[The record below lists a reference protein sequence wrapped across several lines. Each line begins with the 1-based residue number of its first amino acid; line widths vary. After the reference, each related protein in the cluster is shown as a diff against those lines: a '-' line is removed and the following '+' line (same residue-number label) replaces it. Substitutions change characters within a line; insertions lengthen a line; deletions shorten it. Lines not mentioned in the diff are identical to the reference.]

1 MSKKHEYKQFMLE
14 FIQVYRQLPAL
25 WDQKSA
31 DYNNRVTKAEQYEVL
46 VEKYRERYPD
56 STKVDVVQK
65 INSLRT
71 NFRKELKRIRDAER
85 YGGRA
90 VESSQWY
97 FEAISFLDSDAS
109 KDGSM
114 STEHTY
120 CVPEQSEGCK
130 VNLSIAEDVGTLIKI
145 EVEPAKK
152 PRAITMKEEIDSQND
167 LVEAACE
174 GLHEGPDDNDILA
187 AAWAVELRSM
197 HWQQQLLAK
206 KAINDI
212 LFEGQMGTLHRHSV
226 EINATRCDT
235 QSSTPIEHKSTNYD
249 A

>member
-1 MSKKHEYKQFMLE
+1 MSSKNQEYKQFMLD

-25 WDQKSA
+25 WDRKSA

-46 VEKYRERYPD
+46 VEKYRERYPGA
-56 STKVDVVQK
+56 TKVDVVQK

-71 NFRKELKRIRDAER
+71 NFRKELKRVRDAET
-85 YGGRA
+85 YGGQA

-97 FEAISFLDSDAS
+97 FEAISFLDPR
-109 KDGSM
+109 KDDSI
-114 STEHTY
+114 STEHAY
-120 CVPEQSEGCK
+120 CVPEQSEECK
-130 VNLSIAEDVGTLIKI
+130 VNLSIAEEVGTLNKI
-145 EVEPAKK
+145 EVEPVKQ
-152 PRAITMKEEIDSQND
+152 PRAKTMKKEIDSQNEP
-167 LVEAACE
+167 VETVCKR
-174 GLHEGPDDNDILA
+174 LQEGPDDNDILA
-187 AAWAVELRSM
+187 AAWAVELRNM

-226 EINATRCDT
+226 EINAIRPRA
-235 QSSTPIEHKSTNYD
+235 QSRSPIEHKSTNYY